1 MYLTIVHRIFNHWNI
16 SIRLTSTNVEFIWK
30 WSLCQ
35 QSLKKRSFSLN
46 HLFLHMSSHW
56 KSHKSKSTMNIFNV
70 IWIKFRIC
78 WLVSLL
84 SFALLLSYIS
94 KCAVEW
100 TQTQINISF
109 FFWLFTYRCHSF
121 YFFSCFFLF
130 SQSQKGFFCS
140 HSKWGFLWRVNVNR
154 RKFFIRDKFQQ
165 PNRIYYF
172 NIFTLR
178 ELISFS
184 FSSVSRFALLGR
196 VRLVFFMIWAF
207 RMLSSEKKSWVKWM
221 LDDFVW
227 KAVGNCC
234 KNVFFLHWIRL
245 VFRCWKGNVGWII
258 K

>member
-56 KSHKSKSTMNIFNV
+56 KFHKSKSTMNIFNV
-70 IWIKFRIC
+70 IWIKFRIY

-109 FFWLFTYRCHSF
+109 FLLIIYISLPFILFF
-121 YFFSCFFLF
+121 LLFFSFLTI
-130 SQSQKGFFCS
+130 SKGL
-140 HSKWGFLWRVNVNR
+140 FLLS
-154 RKFFIRDKFQQ
+154 FEMG
-165 PNRIYYF
+165 
-172 NIFTLR
+172 IFMAR
-178 ELISFS
+178 E
-184 FSSVSRFALLGR
+184 
-196 VRLVFFMIWAF
+196 
-207 RMLSSEKKSWVKWM
+207 
-221 LDDFVW
+221 
-227 KAVGNCC
+227 C
-234 KNVFFLHWIRL
+234 
-245 VFRCWKGNVGWII
+245 
-258 K
+258 